1 MAAGMEPMTAM
12 ECRRLLLEA
21 AQLIEVELAQD
32 GRAQVQDLLPR
43 RSVKTTVCELL
54 YQKYSMSQADASKTT
69 TTAAA
74 SDTRA
79 RPEPNAAATS
89 SSSSKGPASSS
100 TDEKGSVAT
109 SKRQQFKEKHG
120 YAKPRSHNVTEKRF
134 FFRRSMALC
143 APASKKNL
151 SRRSW
156 GVSKQLWDFQH

>member
-1 MAAGMEPMTAM
+1 MKLVCQHKVLPSLAMAAGMEPMTAM
-12 ECRRLLLEA
+12 ECHRLLLEA

-32 GRAQVQDLLPR
+32 GRAQVHEHPLLPQ

-54 YQKYSMSQADASKTT
+54 YQKYSMTQAVASQTT

-100 TDEKGSVAT
+100 TDAKASVAT
-109 SKRQQFKEKHG
+109 SKRQQFKEKQG
-120 YAKPRSHNVTEKRF
+120 YAKPRSHNVTEKRVF
-134 FFRRSMALC
+134 FEKKYGTVRT
-143 APASKKNL
+143 SK
-151 SRRSW
+151 
-156 GVSKQLWDFQH
+156 

>member
-134 FFRRSMALC
+134 FSEEVWHC
-143 APASKKNL
+143 AHQQVK
-151 SRRSW
+151 RI
-156 GVSKQLWDFQH
+156 